1 MELLYYT
8 WEIFTMD
15 ERNAW
20 WLMMVVFSV
29 TCITFIY
36 TNVKIRVNMAKL
48 EKKQNVILSAL
59 YILGDDNL
67 ELQVMIERELL
78 EPQEDE

>member
-1 MELLYYT
+1 
-8 WEIFTMD
+8 MD

-20 WLMMVVFSV
+20 WLMMVVFSI

-48 EKKQNVILSAL
+48 EKKQDVILSAL
-59 YILGDDNL
+59 YILGENNL
-67 ELQVMIERELL
+67 ELQEFL
-78 EPQEDE
+78 EAQEDE

>member
-20 WLMMVVFSV
+20 WLMMVVFSI

-36 TNVKIRVNMAKL
+36 TNVKIRVKMAKL
-48 EKKQNVILSAL
+48 EKKQDAILSAL

-67 ELQVMIERELL
+67 ELQVMIEHELL
-78 EPQEDE
+78 EPQDDE

>member
-20 WLMMVVFSV
+20 WLMIVVFSV
-29 TCITFIY
+29 TCITLIY

-48 EKKQNVILSAL
+48 EKKQDVILSAL
-59 YILGDDNL
+59 YILGENNL
-67 ELQVMIERELL
+67 ELQEFL
-78 EPQEDE
+78 EVQEDE

>member
-48 EKKQNVILSAL
+48 EKKQDVILSAL
-59 YILGDDNL
+59 YILGENNL
-67 ELQVMIERELL
+67 ELQEFL
-78 EPQEDE
+78 EAQEDE

>member
-1 MELLYYT
+1 
-8 WEIFTMD
+8 
-15 ERNAW
+15 
-20 WLMMVVFSV
+20 
-29 TCITFIY
+29 
-36 TNVKIRVNMAKL
+36 MAKL
-48 EKKQNVILSAL
+48 EKKQDVILSAL

>member
-1 MELLYYT
+1 
-8 WEIFTMD
+8 
-15 ERNAW
+15 
-20 WLMMVVFSV
+20 MVVFSV

-48 EKKQNVILSAL
+48 EKKQDVILSAL
-59 YILGDDNL
+59 YILGENNL

>member
-48 EKKQNVILSAL
+48 EKKQNVILGAL
-59 YILGDDNL
+59 YILGENNL
-67 ELQVMIERELL
+67 ELQEFL
-78 EPQEDE
+78 EAQEDE

>member
-48 EKKQNVILSAL
+48 EKKQDVILSAL
-59 YILGDDNL
+59 YILGDNNL
-67 ELQVMIERELL
+67 DLQEFL
-78 EPQEDE
+78 EAQEDE

>member
-48 EKKQNVILSAL
+48 EKKQDVILGAL
-59 YILGDDNL
+59 YILGENNL
-67 ELQVMIERELL
+67 ELQEFL
-78 EPQEDE
+78 EAQEDE

>member
-1 MELLYYT
+1 
-8 WEIFTMD
+8 MD

-48 EKKQNVILSAL
+48 EKKQDVILSAL

>member
-1 MELLYYT
+1 
-8 WEIFTMD
+8 MD

-48 EKKQNVILSAL
+48 EKKQNVILGAL
-59 YILGDDNL
+59 YILGENNL
-67 ELQVMIERELL
+67 DLQEFL
-78 EPQEDE
+78 EAQEDE

>member
-48 EKKQNVILSAL
+48 EKKQDVILSAL
-59 YILGDDNL
+59 YVLGDDNL

>member
-59 YILGDDNL
+59 YILGENNL
-67 ELQVMIERELL
+67 ELQEFL
-78 EPQEDE
+78 EAQEDE

>member
-1 MELLYYT
+1 MDLSYYT
-8 WEIFTMD
+8 WELFTMD

-36 TNVKIRVNMAKL
+36 TNVKIRVKMAKL
-48 EKKQNVILSAL
+48 EKKQDVILSAL